1 MAQSI
6 TQSRRFVDEVTSGDP
21 RRALEALVERLAV
34 ELDQA
39 EGARNVAAL
48 VKVLLAVFRAIEG
61 LPKLA
66 GRSLED
72 ELKDRRSGSGRAAGE
87 PAGGPRERGVSA
99 PGTQKPVIAGWF
111 DGKTFGNR
119 NEGCQWPIRPP
130 ISSGFVKRSA
140 DAWPAGAKVSSSSP
154 MTGSGYAI

>member
-72 ELKDRRSGSGRAAGE
+72 ELKDRRTARGE
-87 PAGGPRERGVSA
+87 PRVNRQGGRTKRSFHA
-99 PGTQKPVIAGWF
+99 GTQKPVIAGWF
-111 DGKTFGNR
+111 DGKLSETGMR
-119 NEGCQWPIRPP
+119 
-130 ISSGFVKRSA
+130 
-140 DAWPAGAKVSSSSP
+140 DANGR
-154 MTGSGYAI
+154 